1 MSDHYFTDNPKSL
14 DKTFEYRTSIEY
26 VNFVFKSGSGVFSK
40 QGIDFG
46 SKLLIKTVLED
57 LESNKSGNENINKEN
72 LVLADLGAGIGV
84 IGLVLGKLLSAKKT
98 YLYEVNKRALLF
110 ARENIKLNS
119 LKGARVIEKDIK
131 NEELEESFNIC
142 VSNPPIRAGKET
154 VFTFYQRAFNNLESN
169 GIFYCVIQK
178 KQGSESSKKKLE
190 EIFSKV
196 EVIEKK
202 GGYHIYKCIKA
213 SSVD

>member
-1 MSDHYFTDNPKSL
+1 MSDHYFSDNPKSI
-14 DKTFEYRTSIEY
+14 DKTFEYRTSIEN

-57 LESNKSGNENINKEN
+57 LESNNKEN
-72 LVLADLGAGIGV
+72 LTLADLGAGIGV
-84 IGLVLGKLLSAKKT
+84 MGIVLGKLLSAKKT
-98 YLYEVNKRALLF
+98 YLYEINKRALLF
-110 ARENIKLNS
+110 ARENVRLNF
-119 LKGARVIEKDIK
+119 LKGARVVEKDIK

-142 VSNPPIRAGKET
+142 ISNPPIRAGKET
-154 VFTFYQRAFNNLESN
+154 VFTFYQRAFNSLENN
-169 GIFYCVIQK
+169 GKFYCVIQK
-178 KQGSESSKKKLE
+178 KQGSESSKIKLE

-202 GGYHIYKCIKA
+202 GGYHIYKCVKT